1 MSEDNVTPLKT
12 YTTHDIDPDKILKAA
27 IGEVN
32 PVLIV
37 GDDQEGSLYM
47 ASSVADK
54 GEILLLLERARLYL
68 LLNT

>member
-12 YTTHDIDPDKILKAA
+12 YTTLDIDPDKILKAA

-37 GDDQEGSLYM
+37 GEDKEGSLYM

-54 GEILLLLERARLYL
+54 GEILLLLERAKLFL
-68 LLNT
+68 LMNT

>member
-12 YTTHDIDPDKILKAA
+12 YTTLGIDPDKILKAA

-37 GDDQEGSLYM
+37 GDDQEGLLYM

-54 GEILLLLERARLYL
+54 GEILLLLERARLFL
-68 LLNT
+68 LMNT

>member
-1 MSEDNVTPLKT
+1 MSEDNVTQLKT
-12 YTTHDIDPDKILKAA
+12 YTTRELDPDKVLKAA

-37 GDDQEGSLYM
+37 GEDKEGSLYM

-54 GEILLLLERARLYL
+54 GEILLLLERARLFL